1 MKIRIGFN
9 IVFDVK
15 RSRGQI
21 VNQYDGFIESANVD
35 SMVESAVPPRRL
47 GFAVE
52 NTSETDRED
61 GGRR

>member
-1 MKIRIGFN
+1 MRIRIGFN

-35 SMVESAVPPRRL
+35 SMVESAVPPQRL

-52 NTSETDRED
+52 HTSEPDRED